1 MQGTNVNMKRLSIAL
16 VATDNKHGSLE
27 VMKNYHET
35 LGVVRKSEFMHHQ
48 WKKYQRSFDFDYAKN

>member
-1 MQGTNVNMKRLSIAL
+1 MKRLSIAL